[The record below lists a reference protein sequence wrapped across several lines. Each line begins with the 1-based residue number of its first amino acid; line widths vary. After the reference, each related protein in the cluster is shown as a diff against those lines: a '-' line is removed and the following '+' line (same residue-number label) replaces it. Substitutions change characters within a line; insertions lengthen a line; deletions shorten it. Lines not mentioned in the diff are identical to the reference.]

1 MITKTLFILLP
12 TIIFAND
19 ALLLERIENLEK
31 EVKTL
36 NIYKEN
42 SLKEREDLEEIVEKV
57 ETKSILDKINF
68 SPELQLRVDKMD
80 YKVGDITG
88 EETKIYGGKYD
99 GQYRRK
105 EYSKDF
111 DIATSVRFR
120 LNMSA
125 AFDDNVKFNGR
136 LVFANSSQSNQR
148 LCILSRDIK
157 SASAPSAFDVDRAY
171 FDYLINGNS
180 EYAFTF
186 TFGLLPT
193 TGGTP
198 MQYAQNDK
206 RKSMFP
212 ALVFNMNSYGLIA
225 TQKLKEKTY
234 LRAIFAKAY
243 TMHSSY
249 YSYQCNREN
258 IDNADIMGLY
268 LDSKFNFLGKALV
281 SGGFNYL
288 NNLKAHPYLG
298 PDVSTNN
305 ANVLGSMTT
314 LGLGMDIRDFADTK
328 TTLFIHSAMSL
339 PDGNNKIDDYQIV
352 ENANQ
357 SLADGLTESGDI
369 GFSEAEY
376 AKGSMVDSSGYALYI
391 GMKHDITKAINFG
404 LEYNYGSQYWFSATQ
419 GAEDIY
425 NKLATRGHVGE
436 AYVIWNFHAHI
447 FSKLGYLYT
456 KEEYTGSG
464 WHFAKPVNKDGTQKV
479 AYLSINAR
487 F

>member
-1 MITKTLFILLP
+1 MIKKTFFILLP

-19 ALLLERIENLEK
+19 TLLLERINHLEK
-31 EVKTL
+31 EV
-36 NIYKEN
+36 NILKQNKNN
-42 SLKEREDLEEIVEKV
+42 SLKERESLEEILEKV

-80 YKVGDITG
+80 YRVGDISA
-88 EETKIYGGKYD
+88 EETKIYGGEYD
-99 GQYRRK
+99 GEYRRK

-125 AFDDNVKFNGR
+125 VFDDNVKFNGR
-136 LVFANSSQSNQR
+136 LVFANSSQSYQR

-157 SASAPSAFDVDRAY
+157 SAPATSIFDVDRAY
-171 FDYLINGNS
+171 FDYLINIDS
-180 EYAFTF
+180 DYAFTF

-193 TGGTP
+193 TAGTP

-212 ALVFNMNSYGLIA
+212 ALVFDINSYGLIG
-225 TQKLKEKTY
+225 TLKLKDKIY
-234 LRAIFAKAY
+234 LRAILAKAY
-243 TMHSSY
+243 TMRSSY

-258 IDNADIMGLY
+258 IDNADIIGLY
-268 LDSKFNFLGKALV
+268 LDTQFDFLGKALV

-305 ANVLGSMTT
+305 ANVLGSITT
-314 LGLGMDIRDFADTK
+314 LGLGVDIRDFADSE
-328 TTLFIHSAMSL
+328 TTIFMHSAMSL
-339 PDGNNKIDDYQIV
+339 PKGNSNIDDYQIV

-357 SLADGLTESGDI
+357 SLADGLTESGDV

-376 AKGSMVDSSGYALYI
+376 AKGNMIDSNGYAVYI

-419 GAEDIY
+419 GSEDMY

-436 AYVIWNFHAHI
+436 AYVIWNFHSHM

-464 WHFAKPVNKDGTQKV
+464 WHFAKPVSKDATQKV